1 MNDDIERLKAL
12 EVAAT
17 KGPWYHCRP
26 FETIPPV
33 RTVHGP
39 VPGQRIDYV
48 STWPGMGTPKDHK
61 VVIPMEGREQTV
73 SSEDMALIVAI
84 RNTLPALLDRLEKA
98 EGELAEAREDVRS
111 LCRFILNEWGPDGAL
126 KATTFALEQR
136 QSAKGGDANAA
147 PDRDTNSKSAT
158 SPGVTAGASAGWQS
172 IETAPRDG
180 TRFLTWDSYYGVR
193 MGRAFMRADH
203 DDWLSYVDSN
213 GSSHKGGIRA
223 SHWMPLPAAPV
234 DGGEDA

>member
-1 MNDDIERLKAL
+1 MLTPEKIDELRRLLAKA
-12 EVAAT
+12 T
-17 KGPWYHCRP
+17 PGPWKNHLVDDTTIVASNG
-26 FETIPPV
+26 FEIGT
-33 RTVHGP
+33 
-39 VPGQRIDYV
+39 
-48 STWPGMGTPKDHK
+48 TWPGGSVYNGFVDPA
-61 VVIPMEGREQTV
+61 EQH
-73 SSEDMALIVAI
+73 EINAALIVAM
-84 RNTLPALLDRLEKA
+84 RNALPALLDRLEKA

>member
-1 MNDDIERLKAL
+1 VLTPEKIEELRGLLAKA
-12 EVAAT
+12 T
-17 KGPWYHCRP
+17 PGPWEVDYLDKN
-26 FETIPPV
+26 
-33 RTVHGP
+33 
-39 VPGQRIDYV
+39 GQRVIRQEHIEIATFWHHSV
-48 STWPGMGTPKDHK
+48 GSIEKEMEANAAL
-61 VVIPMEGREQTV
+61 VVAM
-73 SSEDMALIVAI
+73 
-84 RNTLPALLDRLEKA
+84 RNALPALLDRLEKA

-223 SHWMPLPAAPV
+223 SHWMPLPAVPV

>member
-1 MNDDIERLKAL
+1 MVDAKTIEELRAL
-12 EVAAT
+12 AT
-17 KGPWYHCRP
+17 
-26 FETIPPV
+26 
-33 RTVHGP
+33 
-39 VPGQRIDYV
+39 
-48 STWPGMGTPKDHK
+48 
-61 VVIPMEGREQTV
+61 VVYRM
-73 SSEDMALIVAI
+73 
-84 RNTLPALLDRLEKA
+84 

-126 KATTFALEQR
+126 KAATFALEQR

-213 GSSHKGGIRA
+213 GSSRKGGIRA

>member
-1 MNDDIERLKAL
+1 MVDEKTIEELRALLAKA
-12 EVAAT
+12 T
-17 KGPWYHCRP
+17 PGPWRLRLTDLERP
-26 FETIPPV
+26 DYAEIDGD
-33 RTVHGP
+33 RHGALATV
-39 VPGQRIDYV
+39 VYR
-48 STWPGMGTPKDHK
+48 
-61 VVIPMEGREQTV
+61 MEDDKRFGKNSPEN
-73 SSEDMALIVAI
+73 EANAALIVAAI
-84 RNTLPALLDRLEKA
+84 NALPALLDRLEKA

-223 SHWMPLPAAPV
+223 SHWMPLPAVPV
-234 DGGEDA
+234 DGGENA

>member
-1 MNDDIERLKAL
+1 MTDDIARLRAL
-12 EVAAT
+12 EAAASA
-17 KGPWYHCRP
+17 GPW
-26 FETIPPV
+26 ELDELDKN
-33 RTVHGP
+33 
-39 VPGQRIDYV
+39 GQR
-48 STWPGMGTPKDHK
+48 
-61 VVIPMEGREQTV
+61 VIRQEHIELATFWHHSVGSIEKEMEANAALTV
-73 SSEDMALIVAI
+73 AM
-84 RNTLPALLDRLEKA
+84 RNALPALLDRLEKA

-213 GSSHKGGIRA
+213 GSSRKGGIRA

>member
-1 MNDDIERLKAL
+1 MLTPEKIEELRGLLAKA
-12 EVAAT
+12 T
-17 KGPWYHCRP
+17 PGPWEVDYLDKN
-26 FETIPPV
+26 
-33 RTVHGP
+33 
-39 VPGQRIDYV
+39 GQRVIRQEHIEIATFWHHSV
-48 STWPGMGTPKDHK
+48 GSIEKEMEANAAL
-61 VVIPMEGREQTV
+61 VVAM
-73 SSEDMALIVAI
+73 
-84 RNTLPALLDRLEKA
+84 RNALPALLDRLEKA

-223 SHWMPLPAAPV
+223 SHWMPLPAVPV